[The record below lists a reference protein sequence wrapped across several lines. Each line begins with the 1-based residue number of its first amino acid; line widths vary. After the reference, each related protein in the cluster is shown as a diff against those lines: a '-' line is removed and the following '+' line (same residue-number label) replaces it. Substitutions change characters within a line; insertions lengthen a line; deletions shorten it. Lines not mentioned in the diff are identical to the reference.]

1 MSDPLH
7 IALIVEGTTER
18 EVIEAALK
26 IILAPRRF
34 ALQQLQPEATKP
46 ERGNGWG
53 GVLKWCRQLAARCQ
67 PNGGTVEAD
76 PTLTFFDG
84 VVLHLDADV
93 ATFSYKDLGQTTDT
107 EARSC

>member
-34 ALQQLQPEATKP
+34 VLQQLVTRE
-46 ERGNGWG
+46 ER
-53 GVLKWCRQLAARCQ
+53 
-67 PNGGTVEAD
+67 PS
-76 PTLTFFDG
+76 
-84 VVLHLDADV
+84 H
-93 ATFSYKDLGQTTDT
+93 
-107 EARSC
+107 